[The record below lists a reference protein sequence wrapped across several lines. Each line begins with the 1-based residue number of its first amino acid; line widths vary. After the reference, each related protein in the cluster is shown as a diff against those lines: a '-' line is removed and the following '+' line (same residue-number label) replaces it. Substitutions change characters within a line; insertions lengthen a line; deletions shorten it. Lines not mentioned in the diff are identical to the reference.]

1 MSTIYDVLRRPLL
14 TEKSNFLGTKLHKYV
29 FEVAGEATRG
39 MVKDAVEVLF
49 DVKVLRVNIIK
60 VPAKRGRAR
69 NRAMK
74 IHESGY
80 KKAIVTIAPDDRI
93 PFFEGVE

>member
-14 TEKSNFLGTKLHKYV
+14 TEKSNFLGTQLHKYV
-29 FEVAGEATRG
+29 FEVAGEATRS

-74 IHESGY
+74 VHESGY
-80 KKAIVTIAPDDRI
+80 KKALVTIAPEDRI